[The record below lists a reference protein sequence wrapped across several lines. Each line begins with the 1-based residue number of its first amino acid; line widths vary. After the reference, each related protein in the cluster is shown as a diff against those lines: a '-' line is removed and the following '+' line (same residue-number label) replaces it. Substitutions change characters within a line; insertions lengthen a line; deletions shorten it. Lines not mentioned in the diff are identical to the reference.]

1 MIVNP
6 KTLVITY
13 DDLNIDAIRKKKKIN
28 EISIY
33 DFSFKLSRNDIR
45 KYEIIIYIDE
55 NLNSKILKNRWGN

>member
-6 KTLVITY
+6 KTVVVTY

-28 EISIY
+28 EVSIH
-33 DFSFKLSRNDIR
+33 DFSFKLSRNDVR
-45 KYEIIIYIDE
+45 KYEIIIYVDE